1 MSEDRRAILSA
12 SSIAADPVKNAAGD
26 KIADVKDVMIDLAT
40 GRVAYLVISYG
51 GFLGLG
57 DKLFAIP
64 WNVAR
69 VDQSDHSIV
78 IDVDEETLKSAPGF
92 DPDHWPDIAQSTWSR
107 EIHEHYG
114 VEEPWPLT

>member
-1 MSEDRRAILSA
+1 MNEDRRAILSA
-12 SSIAADPVKNAAGD
+12 SSIAADPVANAAGD

-57 DKLFAIP
+57 DKLFAVP
-64 WNVAR
+64 WSVAK
-69 VDQSDHSIV
+69 VDQSDQSIV
-78 IDVDEETLKSAPGF
+78 IDLDEEILKTAPGF
-92 DPDHWPDIAQSTWSR
+92 DPDHWPDIAQSAWNR

-114 VEEPWPLT
+114 VDEPWPLT